1 MLVVLQAT
9 SNGTR
14 TRRIQLRANQI
25 VKVGRSEWA
34 DFSFSDDSSM
44 DEVQLE
50 IRSTGDGCTVRSL
63 STECPTF
70 VNGQEVQTAALHD
83 GYQIRA
89 GRTQILVR
97 IDGERFSP
105 QATVEVPPPAEPS
118 QEEPPTVPA
127 LVPLSLVATCAF
139 LEFADEFAAPAAN
152 AKSADTFIAHL
163 IEKKEFLSALKLRAY
178 LLGKREAVWW
188 GCLCIRDELD
198 ESLPNVQQEA
208 VKASAMWVGEP
219 DEPHRRAAEQ
229 HAAAAK
235 YSGVGATLALSAFW
249 SGGSIAPEGSPDVL
263 PDERLTSQGVAA
275 ALIAAAYFGDGRKA
289 PARIDAFLAK
299 GKEIADASIQIPEGP
314 VEWQNT

>member
-34 DFSFSDDSSM
+34 DLSFSDDSSM
-44 DEVQLE
+44 AEVQLE
-50 IRSTGDGCTVRSL
+50 IRSTSDGCMVRSL
-63 STECPTF
+63 SAECPTF

-105 QATVEVPPPAEPS
+105 QSTIEVPPPAEPS
-118 QEEPPTVPA
+118 EVEQPSAPSLAPA
-127 LVPLSLVATCAF
+127 PLSLIATCAF

-152 AKSADTFIAHL
+152 AKSADALIAHL
-163 IEKKEFLSALKLRAY
+163 IEKKEYLSALKLRAF

-198 ESLPNVQQEA
+198 EPLPPVQQQA
-208 VKASAMWVGEP
+208 VKAAAMWVGEP
-219 DEPHRRAAEQ
+219 DESHRRAAEQ
-229 HAAAAK
+229 HAAVAK
-235 YSGVGATLALSAFW
+235 YSGAGATLALSAFW
-249 SGGSIAPEGSPDVL
+249 SGGSIAPEGNPDVV

-275 ALIAAAYFGDGRKA
+275 ALISAAYFGDGRKA
-289 PARIDAFLAK
+289 PGRIDRFLAK
-299 GKEIADASIQIPEGP
+299 GKEIADATIQVPEGT
-314 VEWQNT
+314 VDW

>member
-44 DEVQLE
+44 AEVQLE
-50 IRSTGDGCTVRSL
+50 IRSTGDGCMVRSL
-63 STECPTF
+63 STEHPTY
-70 VNGQEVQTAALHD
+70 VNGQEIQTAALHD
-83 GYQIRA
+83 GYQIQA
-89 GRTQILVR
+89 GRTKILVR

-105 QATVEVPPPAEPS
+105 QATIEVAPPAEPS
-118 QEEPPTVPA
+118 GESQPAVVPLA
-127 LVPLSLVATCAF
+127 PLSLVATCAF

-152 AKSADTFIAHL
+152 AKSADAFIAQL
-163 IEKKEFLSALKLRAY
+163 VEKKEYLSALKLRAY

-198 ESLPNVQQEA
+198 ESLPLVQQAA
-208 VKASAMWVGEP
+208 VKSAALWVGEA
-219 DEPHRRAAEQ
+219 DENHRRAAEQ

-249 SGGSIAPEGSPDVL
+249 SGGSIAPEGNPDVL

-275 ALIAAAYFGDGRKA
+275 ALISAAYFGDGKKA
-289 PARIDAFLAK
+289 PGRINAFLAK
-299 GKEIADASIQIPEGP
+299 GKEIADATIPMPEGP
-314 VEWQNT
+314 VEW

>member
-14 TRRIQLRANQI
+14 TRRIQLRANQV

-44 DEVQLE
+44 SEVQLE
-50 IRSTGDGCTVRSL
+50 IRSTSDGCMVRSL
-63 STECPTF
+63 STECPTY

-105 QATVEVPPPAEPS
+105 QSTIEVPPPAEPS
-118 QEEPPTVPA
+118 EADPSPVPSLA
-127 LVPLSLVATCAF
+127 PLSLVATCAF

-152 AKSADTFIAHL
+152 AKSAETFIAHL
-163 IEKKEFLSALKLRAY
+163 VVKKEYLSALKLRAF
-178 LLGKREAVWW
+178 LLGKRPAVWW
-188 GCLCIRDELD
+188 GCLCIRDALD
-198 ESLPNVQQEA
+198 EPLPAVQQQA
-208 VKASAMWVGEP
+208 VRAAATWVGEP
-219 DEPHRRAAEQ
+219 DENHRRSAEQ

-235 YSGVGATLALSAFW
+235 YSGAGATLALSAFW
-249 SGGSIAPEGSPDVL
+249 SGGSIAPEGSPDVE

-275 ALIAAAYFGDGRKA
+275 SLISAAYFGDGRKA
-289 PARIDAFLAK
+289 PGRIDAFLAK
-299 GKEIADASIQIPEGP
+299 GKEIAEDTIIVPEGP
-314 VEWQNT
+314 VEW